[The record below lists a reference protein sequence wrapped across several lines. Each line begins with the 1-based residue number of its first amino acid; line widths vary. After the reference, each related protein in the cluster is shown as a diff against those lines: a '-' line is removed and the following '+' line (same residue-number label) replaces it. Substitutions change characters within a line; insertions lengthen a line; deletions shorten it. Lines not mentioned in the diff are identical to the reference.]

1 MGTMALRAI
10 VPGTVPVVGLVSG
23 RTLWMAEAE
32 TGHGFVERKLH
43 GEADC
48 FPRLGKFACGR
59 QDALL
64 FGARYEWTTHPVL
77 DPNRD
82 RCYFW
87 RSGFSNLLDRLGAPG
102 VLGRPCQVIC

>member
-1 MGTMALRAI
+1 
-10 VPGTVPVVGLVSG
+10 
-23 RTLWMAEAE
+23 MAEAE

-48 FPRLGKFACGR
+48 FPRLGKFA
-59 QDALL
+59 
-64 FGARYEWTTHPVL
+64 GAVGKMPSFSVLDMSGQLIRFL

>member
-1 MGTMALRAI
+1 MAMGTMALRAI

-48 FPRLGKFACGR
+48 FPRLGKFAGAVGKMPSFSVLDMSGQLIRFSIPIATVAIFGAAAFPICWIVL
-59 QDALL
+59 ALL
-64 FGARYEWTTHPVL
+64 
-77 DPNRD
+77 
-82 RCYFW
+82 
-87 RSGFSNLLDRLGAPG
+87 GF
-102 VLGRPCQVIC
+102 